1 MMPIAFYLLKMF
13 ICSGL
18 LLLYYRVALRDK
30 QFHYYNRFYLLF
42 TAVASLLLPMLQLHW
57 FSWNSAD
64 DKANALLTIMYAGN
78 NLNNIKVPAEQG
90 INWPLAICMAC
101 GACTVLLLGIL
112 LWRIQKINRL
122 KQQYPS
128 SKMGD
133 FRLINTDLPQA
144 PFSFLH
150 NLFWRTDIPLDTET
164 GRQILRHELTH
175 IRQKHTWDKLFM
187 QVLTAFCWMNPFYW
201 LLQKELYLIHEF
213 IADEKA
219 IEHQDG
225 AAFAAMLLSQQFNGQ
240 VFAPAQ
246 SFSYSP
252 IKRRLFMI
260 TSSQQPRY
268 NYARRLLVL
277 PLAACIV
284 MLFAFKIVPAQSKK
298 KDGSNMQY
306 KGKVFSQC
314 SIDATKETVTLHFT
328 DGSTKIISLDEAVKE
343 NIVGRIF
350 SKDSSVTIPL
360 TAHDDTLSLT
370 GSLTTTNKSVFGESG
385 SGLKQQ
391 PIYIIDGKEIS
402 TDEMKKIN
410 PSTIESINILKGSSA
425 KKKYGAKG
433 KNGVVEIT
441 LKEPNPSESSQ
452 SKNLT
457 TGSETTSGDS
467 AEYQQK
473 QKQAQTTIIVNQPV
487 ANSAQPKPMY
497 VVNGTITTKD
507 IQNIDPASIFSL
519 VVLKDKHATDKYGTK
534 GKNGVVEITTTS
546 KK

>member
-18 LLLYYRVALRDK
+18 LLLYYWMALRDK

-42 TAVASLLLPMLQLHW
+42 TAVASLLLPLLQLHW
-57 FSWNSAD
+57 FSWHSAD
-64 DKANALLTIMYAGN
+64 DKASALFTIMYAGKD
-78 NLNNIKVPAEQG
+78 LNTIKVPAEQG
-90 INWPLAICMAC
+90 INWPIAVCMVC

-112 LWRIQKINRL
+112 LWRIWKINRL
-122 KQQYPS
+122 KQQYPWS
-128 SKMGD
+128 NMGN

-164 GRQILRHELTH
+164 GRQIFRHELTH
-175 IRQKHTWDKLFM
+175 IQQKHTWDKLFM
-187 QVLTAFCWMNPFYW
+187 QVLTAFCWMNPFYR

-219 IEHQDG
+219 VEHKDG

-268 NYARRLLVL
+268 NYARRVLVL

-298 KDGSNMQY
+298 KEGSNMQY
-306 KGKVFSQC
+306 KGKAFSQC
-314 SIDATKETVTLHFT
+314 TIDAAKEIVTLRFK
-328 DGSTKIISLDEAVKE
+328 DGSTKTISLDEAVKE

-350 SKDSSVTIPL
+350 TGDSSVTIPL
-360 TAHDDTLSLT
+360 TAQDDTLSLT
-370 GSLTTTNKSVFGESG
+370 GSLTTTNKSVFGESD
-385 SGLKQQ
+385 SGQKQQ
-391 PIYIIDGKEIS
+391 PVYIVDGKEIS

-410 PSTIESINILKGSSA
+410 PATIESINILKGSSA
-425 KKKYGAKG
+425 KEKYGTKGKNGVVEITLKEPKTTEVPQSQDLKIGTVTSSSDSIEYQQKQRQAQTTIRVNQPAANSAQPKPIYIVDGIITKKNINNIDPSSIISVVVLKDKQATDKYGAKG

-441 LKEPNPSESSQ
+441 TN
-452 SKNLT
+452 
-457 TGSETTSGDS
+457 
-467 AEYQQK
+467 
-473 QKQAQTTIIVNQPV
+473 
-487 ANSAQPKPMY
+487 
-497 VVNGTITTKD
+497 
-507 IQNIDPASIFSL
+507 
-519 VVLKDKHATDKYGTK
+519 
-534 GKNGVVEITTTS
+534 S